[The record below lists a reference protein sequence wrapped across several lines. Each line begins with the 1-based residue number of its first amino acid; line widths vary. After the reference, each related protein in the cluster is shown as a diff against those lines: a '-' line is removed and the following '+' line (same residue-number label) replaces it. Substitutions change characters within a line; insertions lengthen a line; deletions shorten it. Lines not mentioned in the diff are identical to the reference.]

1 MGNRG
6 GEGIIYDESLREAS
20 ERSRRFNKIEEFFFF
35 EQKVRLLEISLSF
48 NAPLLQISKY
58 SLEKFS
64 SIGEEKDFQWYTE
77 NIQRYLSIS
86 SNPKFSKLIRRV
98 KGSEFHF
105 CCSCVARS
113 LLIFLLSWTPLGE
126 VQIEIRAIIISFF
139 EIIVQNYRSYVLKYI
154 PDFLSRFSSTRPYQF
169 R

>member
-105 CCSCVARS
+105 CCSCVSISIYLPIKLNTTGRGS
-113 LLIFLLSWTPLGE
+113 DRDTRHYYFLF
-126 VQIEIRAIIISFF
+126 R
-139 EIIVQNYRSYVLKYI
+139 NYRSKLSFIVLKYI
-154 PDFLSRFSSTRPYQF
+154 FDFLSRFSSTRPYQF

>member
-48 NAPLLQISKY
+48 NATLLQISKY

-64 SIGEEKDFQWYTE
+64 SIKEKRIK
-77 NIQRYLSIS
+77 N
-86 SNPKFSKLIRRV
+86 
-98 KGSEFHF
+98 G
-105 CCSCVARS
+105 
-113 LLIFLLSWTPLGE
+113 
-126 VQIEIRAIIISFF
+126 
-139 EIIVQNYRSYVLKYI
+139 
-154 PDFLSRFSSTRPYQF
+154 
-169 R
+169 

>member
-64 SIGEEKDFQWYTE
+64 SIGEEKDFQ
-77 NIQRYLSIS
+77 
-86 SNPKFSKLIRRV
+86 
-98 KGSEFHF
+98 
-105 CCSCVARS
+105 
-113 LLIFLLSWTPLGE
+113 
-126 VQIEIRAIIISFF
+126 
-139 EIIVQNYRSYVLKYI
+139 
-154 PDFLSRFSSTRPYQF
+154 
-169 R
+169 